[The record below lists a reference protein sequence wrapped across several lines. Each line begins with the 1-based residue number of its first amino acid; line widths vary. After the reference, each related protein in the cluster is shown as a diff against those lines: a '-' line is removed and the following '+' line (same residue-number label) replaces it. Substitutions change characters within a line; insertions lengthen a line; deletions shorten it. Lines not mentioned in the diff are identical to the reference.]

1 MTTRI
6 LKSRAAG
13 LIGLLGLVG
22 LIVLA
27 SGAALAAAPPPPAAA
42 PAKAPSPDREKIAA
56 IEERIQAA
64 FAAGDAEAVAAEY
77 TEDGMLM
84 APSNPSIVGRAQIA
98 DLYRAIFKQYNCTL
112 KTEVQEAEVNGDWA
126 FVRGVLTSTLTA
138 KAGGETHVSHGKY
151 IAIVRRGADGVWRFS
166 RDIYNMDQPPGQR

>member
-13 LIGLLGLVG
+13 LVGLIG

-27 SGAALAAAPPPPAAA
+27 AGAALAAAPLPVSA
-42 PAKAPSPDREKIAA
+42 PAKAPTDREKIAA

-77 TEDGMLM
+77 TEDGMLL

-98 DLYRAIFKQYNCTL
+98 DLYRAIFKDYKCTL

-126 FVRGVLTSTLTA
+126 FVRGVLTSTIAA
-138 KAGGETHVSHGKY
+138 KAGGEPHVSHGKY
-151 IAIVRRGADGVWRFS
+151 IAVVRRGADGVWRFS
-166 RDIYNMDQPPGQR
+166 HDIYNTDQPPGGH